1 MAVVVGLVL
10 VLGLGGFFYLDRA
23 AKKGPPAPP
32 PLTGDARAYA
42 RNLKLTNVEMKA
54 HESYLK
60 QSVVEI
66 VGNIQNVGD
75 RIVKTVEINC
85 VFYDAYGQVVLRE
98 APALVVPAES
108 IVIRDGRSYLLKLTD
123 GSATPKVTLLP
134 VTVGRRQGG
143 EVEILQG
150 IGKNDAVVVQGAG
163 FLNDGD
169 IVRLAR

>member
-1 MAVVVGLVL
+1 MAVVIGLVL
-10 VLGLGGFFYLDRA
+10 VLGLGGFLILERA
-23 AKKGPPAPP
+23 AKKPPPAPP

-85 VFYDAYGQVVLRE
+85 VFYDSYGQVVLRKRVPIVSAKIGAV
-98 APALVVPAES
+98 APEQIKPFRLPFDDIPESWNQMMPQLVMAAIEF
-108 IVIRDGRSYLLKLTD
+108 
-123 GSATPKVTLLP
+123 
-134 VTVGRRQGG
+134 Q
-143 EVEILQG
+143 
-150 IGKNDAVVVQGAG
+150 
-163 FLNDGD
+163 
-169 IVRLAR
+169 

>member
-1 MAVVVGLVL
+1 MAVVIGLVL

-75 RIVKTVEINC
+75 RMVKTVEINC
-85 VFYDAYGQVVLRE
+85 VFYDSYGQVVLRE
-98 APALVVPAES
+98 RVPIVSPKIGAVAPEQIKPFRLPFDSIPESWNQMMPQLVMAAIEF
-108 IVIRDGRSYLLKLTD
+108 
-123 GSATPKVTLLP
+123 
-134 VTVGRRQGG
+134 Q
-143 EVEILQG
+143 
-150 IGKNDAVVVQGAG
+150 
-163 FLNDGD
+163 
-169 IVRLAR
+169 